1 MIDRDVKKLQLLQRA
16 AELMA
21 PEDLAQRLAIPLGVL
36 NAWIRGEST
45 MPDGKLLA
53 LAAAFVEV
61 AAPQHPK
68 STQADRS

>member
-1 MIDRDVKKLQLLQRA
+1 
-16 AELMA
+16 
-21 PEDLAQRLAIPLGVL
+21 LGVL

-61 AAPQHPK
+61 AAPKHPK
-68 STQADRS
+68 STQADPS